1 MTKNM
6 IVKEIVRERFTD
18 YCKPHLLIAMPT
30 CDFKCWREMKTE
42 KSNFCINCHLAK
54 LPNIEVSISSI
65 IDMFVSN
72 PITEAIVIGGLEP
85 FDSFDDIYQFIGEF
99 RTLSEADI
107 VIYTGYYKYEIKTK
121 INSLLKYK
129 NIIIKFGR
137 YLPEQE
143 PKFDPILGI
152 ILISGNQYAEKIS

>member
-6 IVKEIVRERFTD
+6 IVKEVVRERFTD

-30 CDFKCWREMKTE
+30 CDFKCWKEMNTE
-42 KSNFCINCHLAK
+42 ESNFCINCHLAK
-54 LPNIEVSISSI
+54 LPDIEVSIDSI
-65 IDMFVSN
+65 INMFISN

-85 FDSFDDIYQFIGEF
+85 FDSFYDVYQFIKEF
-99 RTLSEADI
+99 RNYSNADI
-107 VIYTGYYKYEIKTK
+107 VIYTGYYKHEIEFE
-121 INSLLKYK
+121 INTLLKYK

-137 YLPEQE
+137 YSPEQE
-143 PKFDPILGI
+143 PKFDPILGT